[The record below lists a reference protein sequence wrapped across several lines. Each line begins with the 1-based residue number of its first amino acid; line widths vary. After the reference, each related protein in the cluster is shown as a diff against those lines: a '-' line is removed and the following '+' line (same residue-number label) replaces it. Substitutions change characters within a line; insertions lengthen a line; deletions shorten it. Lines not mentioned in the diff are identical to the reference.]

1 MWLDGEEK
9 HRLLQWPI
17 QEIES
22 LRKKKAASLKELK
35 LEKGSTFKVQGIK
48 GAQVQ

>member
-17 QEIES
+17 EEIES
-22 LRKKKAASLKELK
+22 LHTKKASLKEFK

-48 GAQVQ
+48 GAQV